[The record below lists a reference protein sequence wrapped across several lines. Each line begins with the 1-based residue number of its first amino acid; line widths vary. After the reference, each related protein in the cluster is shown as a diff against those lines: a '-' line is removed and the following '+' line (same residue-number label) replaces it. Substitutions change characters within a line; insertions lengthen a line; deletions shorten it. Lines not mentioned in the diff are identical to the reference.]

1 MQNAAALDA
10 PRPAV
15 RSRRAGLRR
24 LARASRPTLA
34 QSALAA
40 LSALLLVLAFPDF
53 DLWPLAWV
61 GLVPLML
68 AVTRGPARGPQAFVL
83 GWLTGTLYFYGSC
96 WWLTH
101 SMIHY
106 GGIPRPVAYLLLAP
120 VTVIVGL
127 FPAAWA
133 LLLARAAS
141 RWGAKSLL
149 LAPFAWAALE
159 WARLAVTGQLWN
171 ALGYSQAYQP
181 ALIQPAGWGGVYA
194 MSFLILTTN
203 AAVAFCLLR
212 KGSPRSLAASALAVA
227 LVALSIWA
235 SARASRPNH
244 DAQLRADE
252 DVTTAAVVI
261 AVQPNVAPSFERTA
275 EENDALVAR
284 HLSVSAEALRAWD
297 EAQAARTDSG
307 GGPRPAA
314 NPASIND
321 AAAADVDASA
331 AVVNSSAAAGDGS
344 AAATRPPRVV
354 VWPESPMNFQWA
366 NDSRFR
372 ETVAGFARA
381 HGASVLFNSLEP
393 APAGG
398 AYNSAVLVGERGE
411 LVAQYDKIRLLP
423 FGEYVPLPW
432 WLGGALVGA
441 IVGDF
446 TPGADYKLL
455 PVGSARAGV
464 FICFESAFPSLS
476 REFAD
481 AGADVLIN
489 ISNDGYLGRTPVLR
503 QHLANAVFRAVENR
517 RPVLRVTNTGI
528 TARISPRGE
537 VSDAT
542 ESFQPAARTWTIT
555 RGPGGKSFY
564 TRHGDLFVALCAII
578 TALLFVGSQW
588 SVASRQ
594 SSVAPD

>member
-1 MQNAAALDA
+1 M
-10 PRPAV
+10 RGK
-15 RSRRAGLRR
+15 RAGLKR
-24 LARASRPTLA
+24 LALAARPTPA
-34 QSALAA
+34 QTLLAA
-40 LSALLLVLAFPDF
+40 LSALLIVLSFPDF

-68 AVTRGPARGPQAFVL
+68 AVTRAPARGAPAFAL

-120 VTVIVGL
+120 VTIIVGL

-133 LLLARAAS
+133 LLLARAAR
-141 RWGAKSLL
+141 RWGTKSLL
-149 LAPFAWAALE
+149 IAPFAWAALE

-171 ALGYSQAYQP
+171 ALGYSQAYHP
-181 ALIQPAGWGGVYA
+181 ALIQSASWGGVYA
-194 MSFLILTTN
+194 ISFLIVTFN
-203 AAVAFCLLR
+203 AALACALLR
-212 KGSPRSLAASALAVA
+212 RDARGLVCGALGLL
-227 LVALSIWA
+227 LVASVIWFVDFRATHAARPLSSEPPEI
-235 SARASRPNH
+235 
-244 DAQLRADE
+244 
-252 DVTTAAVVI
+252 AAVVVAI
-261 AVQPNVAPSFERTA
+261 QPNVSPNFERTFQEN
-275 EENDALVAR
+275 EELVAR
-284 HLSVSAEALRAWD
+284 HLSMSAEALRAWD
-297 EAQAARTDSG
+297 EGHRDDG
-307 GGPRPAA
+307 G
-314 NPASIND
+314 
-321 AAAADVDASA
+321 
-331 AVVNSSAAAGDGS
+331 
-344 AAATRPPRVV
+344 RPPLGPGGEFTLDGKTISKERVLEMWPPHVV
-354 VWPESPMNFQWA
+354 VWPESPMHFA
-366 NDSRFR
+366 YARDSRFR
-372 ETVAGFARA
+372 ETVAVFARQ

-398 AYNSAVLVGERGE
+398 AYNSAVLVSERGE

-455 PVGSARAGV
+455 PVGRARAGV
-464 FICFESAFPSLS
+464 FICFESAFPALS

-542 ESFQPAARTWTIT
+542 ESFRPASRTWTIA
-555 RGPGGKSFY
+555 RAAGGKSFY

-578 TALLFVGSQW
+578 TALLFVSSQW
-588 SVASRQ
+588 SVVRGSR
-594 SSVAPD
+594 ATA